1 VSELGGGFIEGTPTG
16 LATGVDNWL
25 ARLSGLTTELVERWE
40 LELGR
45 PFAGASLG
53 YTVAAAR
60 AGADPVVLRI
70 TYPDGWFPEE
80 VAALVHWDGE
90 GAVELIDHDP
100 RGAMLLERAVPRT
113 ALSGDRDEDAA
124 MMLAAGV
131 MERLWIAGPS
141 HITRVVDEVGGWAAT
156 FRDRN
161 DALGTPVPR
170 DLADEAVTSMEELI
184 ASPREELLL
193 HGDLHLGNVLSAERE
208 PWLAIGP
215 KPLVGDREF
224 DVTAL
229 IRDGAEG
236 LAGDARAR
244 TRLQRRFDALTER
257 LSCDRERSRA
267 WSIAV
272 TTDHALSCCEEG
284 LRDIGAGHL
293 ALAEL
298 LRGLRA

>member
-1 VSELGGGFIEGTPTG
+1 VSGLGGGFIDGTPAG
-16 LATGVDNWL
+16 HATGVDDWL
-25 ARLSGLTTELVERWE
+25 AGLSGLTTALVERWE

-45 PFAGASLG
+45 PFAGRSLG
-53 YTVAAAR
+53 YTVAATR
-60 AGADPVVLRI
+60 AGTDPVVLRI

-80 VAALVHWDGE
+80 VAALVHWDGD

-100 RGAMLLERAVPRT
+100 RGAMLLERAVPGVD
-113 ALSGDRDEDAA
+113 LRDGVDEGTA
-124 MMLAAGV
+124 MMLAADV
-131 MERLWIAGPS
+131 LERLWIAGPAE
-141 HITRVVDEVGGWAAT
+141 ITRVADEVGRWAAT

-161 DALGTPVPR
+161 DALGAPVPR
-170 DLADEAVTSMEELI
+170 ELADEAVASMEELI

-229 IRDGAEG
+229 IRDGAEE
-236 LAGDARAR
+236 LIGDADAG

-267 WSIAV
+267 WSVAV
-272 TTDHALSCCEEG
+272 TTDHALTCSEDG
-284 LRDIGAGHL
+284 LHDVGARHL

>member
-1 VSELGGGFIEGTPTG
+1 VSGLGGGFIDGTPRG
-16 LATGVDNWL
+16 HATGVDDWL
-25 ARLSGLTTELVERWE
+25 AGLSGLTTELAERWE

-45 PFAGASLG
+45 PFAGGSLG
-53 YTVAAAR
+53 YSVAATR
-60 AGADPVVLRI
+60 AGTDAVVLRI
-70 TYPDGWFPEE
+70 TYPDGWFPEG
-80 VAALVHWDGE
+80 VAALVHWDGH

-100 RGAMLLERAVPRT
+100 RGAMLLERAVPGVDLRG
-113 ALSGDRDEDAA
+113 AADEDA

-131 MERLWIAGPS
+131 MELLWIVGPAE
-141 HITRVVDEVGGWAAT
+141 ITRVADEVGRWAAT

-161 DALGTPVPR
+161 DALGAPVPR
-170 DLADEAVTSMEELI
+170 ELADEAVASMEELI
-184 ASPREELLL
+184 ASPREQLLL

-229 IRDGAEG
+229 IRDGAED
-236 LAGDARAR
+236 LVVDADARS
-244 TRLQRRFDALTER
+244 RLHRRFDSLTER

-272 TTDHALSCCEEG
+272 TTDHALTSSEEG
-284 LRDIGAGHL
+284 LRDVGERHL
-293 ALAEL
+293 VLAEL